1 MSPENNGGAK
11 IEARSPKP
19 CIDLV
24 TLVEL
29 LTKAIPPK
37 NNSGTTDK
45 LHPDYRPAFAFDAD
59 KNRLRICTSAVMRRF
74 FGNKDFKTAF
84 DPEGGGFVQDLPTSG
99 YGLRMRVG
107 GTLKEDNRD
116 RLPKALDQLILAID
130 AALPPET
137 QLSALLLS
145 EPEKRLQELAQK
157 TQKLPQK
164 TQKLPQ
170 ETGAFFQNKVHNATL
185 VPIAFP
191 NQDNQNNPENKPI
204 AKVISASETIDAN
217 NYFKRMSSAVK
228 EHLENQGLE
237 ADDIEISLDALE
249 AENTRLESQLNRFLT
264 FLDDEA
270 LARVRLLITL
280 RIMEAISKFSPNK
293 HELLRRYVQRVKTF
307 YDAAKEHIFE
317 VDLSANFGIGGQFN
331 LSESLQTANLYF
343 CLPVWPES
351 EAQIFEDKTI
361 NQEKTSF
368 GVVREVSYH
377 FRINGKNPTAG
388 KFAFEARLDTIEKEL
403 ELDNEDS
410 FFDPIAVTRSLSQLI
425 FLAVVVPSEIMESAT
440 VRNFSSSVQ
449 QLLKDLKNG
458 GKNAVKQLI
467 VKLQKCAKTMKTI
480 ASSLIDVINTKSEKI
495 ISQVQSESSQQFI
508 CVKRDIFEWSRL
520 TTGASQ
526 NLLVG
531 SENPG
536 RETVAWFKNIEVC
549 DTPETPGLLFSVK
562 VNTQLSEH
570 NLVTKGNPYSIQVQR
585 ILPKHL
591 LQIIWCP
598 FSFSQENDKWTYKAS
613 EDAPK
618 AQGWSLPAAI
628 VLEYDASDLTPKE
641 KGKGSEE
648 NKQYHAAGIAAFEVL
663 VYCCLW
669 HIINKLKQE
678 VNDDFTTLM
687 LRLQEQGKESDDK
700 DGDSYVYAAAQ
711 TLEAI
716 LAEDTNI
723 RMQGIVLKNLDKEN
737 KNIQYVKKNIFN
749 ALLSAFPIVTST
761 PKPPTVPKIGLI
773 SYSTRPCDESI
784 NTDEKSYLFLTQS
797 YIATAVNQPFSG
809 YHIKAE
815 RTQSDIVDTPENL
828 RKQRLVQEE
837 IRYLENQGCEHIIL
851 LSHAYGSRRFNRVA
865 DYNAGLTP
873 KEFLEDISQTFPD
886 LTIYT
891 LLRDVFPATR
901 LYKREKNQA
910 GFEILQAGDY
920 TNFLSS
926 VEKIS
931 TRRLIPVYT
940 FATLYSIPGEQRPQS
955 GFCVYFL
962 MSDQRVSD
970 FNWSERAR
978 QNLTVPEPNT
988 SNIHPCLIS
997 VLRGLHFIEAE
1008 KGVQNGQFLPVLDPF
1023 PWISPKTV
1031 EAAGDVRI
1039 LHSRRGGKVYLS
1051 YPALLTHVSQ
1061 VLHRRK

>member
-19 CIDLV
+19 SIDLV

-74 FGNKDFKTAF
+74 FGNKDFKAAF
-84 DPEGGGFVQDLPTSG
+84 DPNKGAGFVQDLLTSG
-99 YGLRMRVG
+99 YGLRMRIG

-137 QLSALLLS
+137 QLSALLLN
-145 EPEKRLQELAQK
+145 EPGERIQELAQK
-157 TQKLPQK
+157 T
-164 TQKLPQ
+164 
-170 ETGAFFQNKVHNATL
+170 GASFQNKAHNATL

-191 NQDNQNNPENKPI
+191 NQDTQNNPENKPI
-204 AKVISASETIDAN
+204 AKVISASETIDAD
-217 NYFKRMSSAVK
+217 NYFTRMSSAVQ
-228 EHLENQGLE
+228 EYLENQELE
-237 ADDIEISLDALE
+237 ADEIETSLDALK
-249 AENTRLESQLNRFLT
+249 AENTRLGSQLNRFLT

-280 RIMEAISKFSPNK
+280 RIMEAISKFSPTK
-293 HELLRRYVQRVKTF
+293 YELIRKYVQRVKTF
-307 YDAAKEHIFE
+307 FDAAKEDIFE
-317 VDLSANFGIGGQFN
+317 VDLSADFGTGGQFK
-331 LSESLQTANLYF
+331 LSESLQTANFYF

-351 EAQIFEDKTI
+351 EAQIFEEKTI

-377 FRINGKNPTAG
+377 FRINGQNPTAG
-388 KFAFEARLDTIEKEL
+388 KSAFEARLDKIEKEL

-410 FFDPIAVTRSLSQLI
+410 FFDPKTVTRSLSQLI
-425 FLAVVVPSEIMESAT
+425 FLAVVVPSQIIESVT
-440 VRNFSSSVQ
+440 VKNFSSSVQ
-449 QLLKDLKNG
+449 QLLEHLKNG
-458 GKNAVKQLI
+458 GKNAVKELI
-467 VKLQKCAKTMKTI
+467 VKLRDCANTMKTI
-480 ASSLIDVINTKSEKI
+480 ASNLIEVINTKSEKI

-508 CVKRDIFEWSRL
+508 CVKSGIFEWSRL
-520 TTGASQ
+520 TAGASE

-536 RETVAWFKNIEVC
+536 RETVEWFKHIEVC
-549 DTPETPGLLFSVK
+549 DTPETPGLLFSVE

-570 NLVTKGNPYSIQVQR
+570 NLITKGNPYSIQVQR
-585 ILPKHL
+585 ILSEHL

-598 FSFSQENDKWTYKAS
+598 FSFSKENDKWTYKPS
-613 EDAPK
+613 EDTPK
-618 AQGWSLPAAI
+618 AQGWSLPAVI
-628 VLEYDASDLTPKE
+628 FLEYDVNNLTRQE
-641 KGKGSEE
+641 KGKRGEE
-648 NKQYHAAGIAAFEVL
+648 NKQYHAAVVAAFEVL

-737 KNIQYVKKNIFN
+737 KNTQYVKKNIFN

-761 PKPPTVPKIGLI
+761 PKPPTVLKIGLI
-773 SYSTRPCDESI
+773 SYSTRPCDESSSL

-797 YIATAVNQPFSG
+797 YIATAVNRPFSG
-809 YHIKAE
+809 YQIKAE

-931 TRRLIPVYT
+931 TRQLIPVYT
-940 FATLYSIPGEQRPQS
+940 FATLYSIQEKQRPQAQENQRPQS

-1008 KGVQNGQFLPVLDPF
+1008 KGVQNGQFLPILDPF

>member
-99 YGLRMRVG
+99 YGFRMRVG

-137 QLSALLLS
+137 QLSALLLN
-145 EPEKRLQELAQK
+145 EPEKQLQELAQK
-157 TQKLPQK
+157 T
-164 TQKLPQ
+164 
-170 ETGAFFQNKVHNATL
+170 GAFFQNKAHNATL

-191 NQDNQNNPENKPI
+191 NQDTQNNPENKPI
-204 AKVISASETIDAN
+204 AKVISALERIDAD
-217 NYFKRMSSAVK
+217 NYFVRMLNAVK
-228 EHLENQGLE
+228 EYLENRLE
-237 ADDIEISLDALE
+237 EDDDDVETSLDTLK
-249 AENTRLESQLNRFLT
+249 AENTRPESQLNRFLT

-280 RIMEAISKFSPNK
+280 RIMSAISEHSPTK
-293 HELLRRYVQRVKTF
+293 HKILKEYVHRVKTF
-307 YDAAKEHIFE
+307 FDAAKEDIFE
-317 VDLSANFGIGGQFN
+317 VNLSADFGTGGDFK
-331 LSESLQTANLYF
+331 LSEYLNTANFYF
-343 CLPVWPES
+343 CLPVWPECQ
-351 EAQIFEDKTI
+351 AQIFEEKVR

-377 FRINGKNPTAG
+377 FRINGQNPTAG
-388 KFAFEARLDTIEKEL
+388 KSAFEARLDKIEKEL

-410 FFDPIAVTRSLSQLI
+410 FFDPKTVTRSLSQLI
-425 FLAVVVPSEIMESAT
+425 FLAVVVPSEIMESVT

-467 VKLQKCAKTMKTI
+467 VKLQECAEKMKTI

-520 TTGASQ
+520 TTGASE

-536 RETVAWFKNIEVC
+536 RETVEWFKHIEVC
-549 DTPETPGLLFSVK
+549 DTPETPGLLFSVE

-570 NLVTKGNPYSIQVQR
+570 NLITKGNPYSIQVQR
-585 ILPKHL
+585 ILSEHL
-591 LQIIWCP
+591 LQIVWLPCD
-598 FSFSQENDKWTYKAS
+598 FKNQENSWKYERSINSS
-613 EDAPK
+613 EAK
-618 AQGWSLPAAI
+618 NWILPSAI
-628 VLEYDASDLTPKE
+628 VVEYEAKTLTRRE
-641 KGKGSEE
+641 KDKGSEE
-648 NKQYHAAGIAAFEVL
+648 NKQYHAAVVAAFEVL

-700 DGDSYVYAAAQ
+700 DGDSYVYATAQ

-837 IRYLENQGCEHIIL
+837 IRDLENQGCEHIIL
-851 LSHAYGSRRFNRVA
+851 LSHDYGSRRFNRVA

-1051 YPALLTHVSQ
+1051 YPALLTHISQ

>member
-1 MSPENNGGAK
+1 
-11 IEARSPKP
+11 
-19 CIDLV
+19 
-24 TLVEL
+24 
-29 LTKAIPPK
+29 
-37 NNSGTTDK
+37 
-45 LHPDYRPAFAFDAD
+45 
-59 KNRLRICTSAVMRRF
+59 
-74 FGNKDFKTAF
+74 
-84 DPEGGGFVQDLPTSG
+84 
-99 YGLRMRVG
+99 
-107 GTLKEDNRD
+107 
-116 RLPKALDQLILAID
+116 
-130 AALPPET
+130 
-137 QLSALLLS
+137 
-145 EPEKRLQELAQK
+145 
-157 TQKLPQK
+157 
-164 TQKLPQ
+164 
-170 ETGAFFQNKVHNATL
+170 
-185 VPIAFP
+185 
-191 NQDNQNNPENKPI
+191 
-204 AKVISASETIDAN
+204 
-217 NYFKRMSSAVK
+217 
-228 EHLENQGLE
+228 
-237 ADDIEISLDALE
+237 
-249 AENTRLESQLNRFLT
+249 
-264 FLDDEA
+264 
-270 LARVRLLITL
+270 
-280 RIMEAISKFSPNK
+280 
-293 HELLRRYVQRVKTF
+293 
-307 YDAAKEHIFE
+307 
-317 VDLSANFGIGGQFN
+317 
-331 LSESLQTANLYF
+331 
-343 CLPVWPES
+343 
-351 EAQIFEDKTI
+351 
-361 NQEKTSF
+361 
-368 GVVREVSYH
+368 
-377 FRINGKNPTAG
+377 
-388 KFAFEARLDTIEKEL
+388 
-403 ELDNEDS
+403 
-410 FFDPIAVTRSLSQLI
+410 
-425 FLAVVVPSEIMESAT
+425 MESVT

-536 RETVAWFKNIEVC
+536 RETVAWFKN
-549 DTPETPGLLFSVK
+549 
-562 VNTQLSEH
+562 
-570 NLVTKGNPYSIQVQR
+570 
-585 ILPKHL
+585 
-591 LQIIWCP
+591 
-598 FSFSQENDKWTYKAS
+598 
-613 EDAPK
+613 
-618 AQGWSLPAAI
+618 
-628 VLEYDASDLTPKE
+628 
-641 KGKGSEE
+641 
-648 NKQYHAAGIAAFEVL
+648 FEVL

-669 HIINKLKQE
+669 HIINQLKQE

-687 LRLQEQGKESDDK
+687 LRLEEQGKESDDK
-700 DGDSYVYAAAQ
+700 DGDYVYAAAQ

-955 GFCVYFL
+955 RFCVYFL

>member
-99 YGLRMRVG
+99 YGFRMRVG

-145 EPEKRLQELAQK
+145 EPEKQLQELAQK
-157 TQKLPQK
+157 T
-164 TQKLPQ
+164 
-170 ETGAFFQNKVHNATL
+170 GAFFQNKAHNATL

-191 NQDNQNNPENKPI
+191 NQDTQNNSENKPI
-204 AKVISASETIDAN
+204 AKVISALERIDAD
-217 NYFKRMSSAVK
+217 NYFVRMSNAVK
-228 EHLENQGLE
+228 EYLENRLE
-237 ADDIEISLDALE
+237 EDDDDVETSLDTLK
-249 AENTRLESQLNRFLT
+249 AENTRPESQLNRFLT

-280 RIMEAISKFSPNK
+280 RIMSAISEHSPTK
-293 HELLRRYVQRVKTF
+293 HKILKEYVHRVKTF
-307 YDAAKEHIFE
+307 FDAAKEDIFE
-317 VDLSANFGIGGQFN
+317 VNLSADFGTGGDFK
-331 LSESLQTANLYF
+331 LSEYLNTANFYF
-343 CLPVWPES
+343 CLPVWPECQ
-351 EAQIFEDKTI
+351 AQIFEEKVR

-377 FRINGKNPTAG
+377 FRINGQNPIVG
-388 KFAFEARLDTIEKEL
+388 KPAFEARLDKIVEELSLNDENAVIQEKLVRRRLAE
-403 ELDNEDS
+403 
-410 FFDPIAVTRSLSQLI
+410 LI
-425 FLAVVVPSEIMESAT
+425 FLTIVIPSQMGEHIEDLP
-440 VRNFSSSVQ
+440 NSVQ
-449 QLLKDLKNG
+449 QLLKNLQTG
-458 GKNAVKQLI
+458 GKNAVKEVIADLRSR
-467 VKLQKCAKTMKTI
+467 AKVMEGI
-480 ASSLIDVINTKSEKI
+480 ATSLIAVISTKSEKI
-495 ISQVQSESSQQFI
+495 ISQVQRESSQQFI
-508 CVKRDIFEWSRL
+508 CVKRDIVEWSQL
-520 TTGASQ
+520 TAAASG

-531 SENPG
+531 EKQDL
-536 RETVAWFKNIEVC
+536 ETVEWFKHIEVC
-549 DTPETPGLLFSVK
+549 DTPETPELLFSVQ
-562 VNTQLSEH
+562 VNTELSEH
-570 NLVTKGNPYSIQVQR
+570 NLVPKGNPYSIQAQR
-585 ILPKHL
+585 ILPEHL
-591 LQIIWCP
+591 LQIVWLPCNFENQQNVWKYELSIN
-598 FSFSQENDKWTYKAS
+598 SSQAKNWILRS
-613 EDAPK
+613 
-618 AQGWSLPAAI
+618 AI
-628 VLEYDASDLTPKE
+628 VVEYEAKTLTRRDKD
-641 KGKGSEE
+641 KGSEE
-648 NKQYHAAGIAAFEVL
+648 SKQYHAATVAAFEVL
-663 VYCCLW
+663 IYCCLW

-678 VNDDFTTLM
+678 VSDDFTTLM
-687 LRLQEQGKESDDK
+687 LRLQEQGRESDDTN
-700 DGDSYVYAAAQ
+700 GDSYVYAAAQ

-723 RMQGIVLKNLDKEN
+723 RMQGIVLKNLDKGIN
-737 KNIQYVKKNIFN
+737 VKRGIFN

-797 YIATAVNQPFSG
+797 YIATSVLHPVSG
-809 YHIKAE
+809 YELKAA
-815 RTQSDIVDTPENL
+815 RKQSDIVDTPENL
-828 RKQRLVQEE
+828 QKQRLVKEE

-1023 PWISPKTV
+1023 PWIFPKTV

-1051 YPALLTHVSQ
+1051 YPALLTHISQ

>member
-99 YGLRMRVG
+99 YGFRMRVG

-137 QLSALLLS
+137 QLSALLLN
-145 EPEKRLQELAQK
+145 EPEKQLQELAQK
-157 TQKLPQK
+157 T
-164 TQKLPQ
+164 
-170 ETGAFFQNKVHNATL
+170 GAFFQNKAHNATL

-191 NQDNQNNPENKPI
+191 NQDTQNNPENKPI
-204 AKVISASETIDAN
+204 AKVISALERIDAD
-217 NYFKRMSSAVK
+217 NYFVRMLNAVK
-228 EHLENQGLE
+228 EYLENRLE
-237 ADDIEISLDALE
+237 EDDDDVETSLDTLK
-249 AENTRLESQLNRFLT
+249 AENTRPESQLNRFLT

-280 RIMEAISKFSPNK
+280 RIMSAISEHSPTK
-293 HELLRRYVQRVKTF
+293 HKILKEYVHRVKTF
-307 YDAAKEHIFE
+307 FDAAKEDIFE
-317 VDLSANFGIGGQFN
+317 VNLSADFGTGGDFK
-331 LSESLQTANLYF
+331 LSEYLNTANFYF
-343 CLPVWPES
+343 CLPVWPECQ
-351 EAQIFEDKTI
+351 AQIFEEKVR

-377 FRINGKNPTAG
+377 FRINGQNPTAG
-388 KFAFEARLDTIEKEL
+388 KSAFEARLDKIEKEL

-410 FFDPIAVTRSLSQLI
+410 FFDPKTVTRSLSQLI
-425 FLAVVVPSEIMESAT
+425 FLAVVVPSEIMESVT

-467 VKLQKCAKTMKTI
+467 VKLQECAEKMKTI

-520 TTGASQ
+520 TTGASE

-536 RETVAWFKNIEVC
+536 RETVEWFKHIEVC
-549 DTPETPGLLFSVK
+549 DTPETPGLLFSVE

-570 NLVTKGNPYSIQVQR
+570 NLITKGNPYSIQVQR
-585 ILPKHL
+585 ILSEHL
-591 LQIIWCP
+591 LQIVWLPCD
-598 FSFSQENDKWTYKAS
+598 FKNQENSWKYERSINSS
-613 EDAPK
+613 EAK
-618 AQGWSLPAAI
+618 NWILPSAI
-628 VLEYDASDLTPKE
+628 VVEYEAKTLTRRE
-641 KGKGSEE
+641 KDKGSEE
-648 NKQYHAAGIAAFEVL
+648 NKQYHAAVVAAFEVL

-700 DGDSYVYAAAQ
+700 DGDSYVYATAQ

-837 IRYLENQGCEHIIL
+837 IRYLENQGCQHIIL
-851 LSHAYGSRRFNRVA
+851 LSHAYGGRRFNRIA
-865 DYNAGLTP
+865 DYNSALTP
-873 KEFLEDISQTFPD
+873 KEFLEDVSQTFPD

-901 LYKREKNQA
+901 LRSRETNEA

-920 TNFLSS
+920 TNFLHSLER
-926 VEKIS
+926 V
-931 TRRLIPVYT
+931 RVRDVIPVYT
-940 FATLYSIPGEQRPQS
+940 FATLFSIQENQRPQS

-962 MSDQRVSD
+962 VSDQRVSD
-970 FNWSERAR
+970 INWTERAR
-978 QNLTVPEPNT
+978 QHLINPENE
-988 SNIHPCLIS
+988 SKVNSDLIS

-1008 KGVQNGQFLPVLDPF
+1008 RGVNKHGQLLPTLDPF

-1031 EAAGDVRI
+1031 EAAGDVGV

>member
-1 MSPENNGGAK
+1 
-11 IEARSPKP
+11 
-19 CIDLV
+19 
-24 TLVEL
+24 
-29 LTKAIPPK
+29 
-37 NNSGTTDK
+37 
-45 LHPDYRPAFAFDAD
+45 
-59 KNRLRICTSAVMRRF
+59 
-74 FGNKDFKTAF
+74 
-84 DPEGGGFVQDLPTSG
+84 
-99 YGLRMRVG
+99 MRVG

-137 QLSALLLS
+137 QLSALLLN
-145 EPEKRLQELAQK
+145 EPEKQLQELAQK
-157 TQKLPQK
+157 T
-164 TQKLPQ
+164 
-170 ETGAFFQNKVHNATL
+170 GAFFQNKAHNATL

-191 NQDNQNNPENKPI
+191 NQDTQNNPENKPI
-204 AKVISASETIDAN
+204 AKVISALERIDAD
-217 NYFKRMSSAVK
+217 NYFVRMLNAVK
-228 EHLENQGLE
+228 EYLENRLE
-237 ADDIEISLDALE
+237 EDDDDVETSLDTLK
-249 AENTRLESQLNRFLT
+249 AENTRPESQLNRFLT

-280 RIMEAISKFSPNK
+280 RIMSAISEHSPTK
-293 HELLRRYVQRVKTF
+293 HKILKEYVHRVKTF
-307 YDAAKEHIFE
+307 FDAAKEDIFE
-317 VDLSANFGIGGQFN
+317 VNLSADFGTGGDFK
-331 LSESLQTANLYF
+331 LSEYLNTANFYF
-343 CLPVWPES
+343 CLPVWPECQ
-351 EAQIFEDKTI
+351 AQIFEEKVR

-377 FRINGKNPTAG
+377 FRINGQNPIVG
-388 KFAFEARLDTIEKEL
+388 KPAFEARLDKIVEELSLNDENAVIQEKLVRRRLAE
-403 ELDNEDS
+403 
-410 FFDPIAVTRSLSQLI
+410 LI
-425 FLAVVVPSEIMESAT
+425 FLTIVIPSQMGEHIEDLP
-440 VRNFSSSVQ
+440 NSVQ
-449 QLLKDLKNG
+449 QLLKNLQTG
-458 GKNAVKQLI
+458 GKNAVKQVIADLRSR
-467 VKLQKCAKTMKTI
+467 AKVMEGI
-480 ASSLIDVINTKSEKI
+480 ATSLSAVISTKSEKI
-495 ISQVQSESSQQFI
+495 ISQVQRESSQQFI
-508 CVKRDIFEWSRL
+508 CVKRDIVEWSQL
-520 TTGASQ
+520 TAAASG

-531 SENPG
+531 EKQDL
-536 RETVAWFKNIEVC
+536 ETVEWFKHIEVC
-549 DTPETPGLLFSVK
+549 DTPETPELLFSVQ
-562 VNTQLSEH
+562 VNTELSEH
-570 NLVTKGNPYSIQVQR
+570 NLVPKGNRYSIQAQR
-585 ILPKHL
+585 ILPEHL
-591 LQIIWCP
+591 LQIVWLPCNFENQQNVWKYELSIN
-598 FSFSQENDKWTYKAS
+598 SSQAKNWI
-613 EDAPK
+613 
-618 AQGWSLPAAI
+618 LPSAI
-628 VLEYDASDLTPKE
+628 VVEYEAKTLTRRDKD
-641 KGKGSEE
+641 KGSEE
-648 NKQYHAAGIAAFEVL
+648 SKQYHAATVAAFEVL

-669 HIINKLKQE
+669 HIINQLKQE

-687 LRLQEQGKESDDK
+687 LRLEEQGKESDDK
-700 DGDSYVYAAAQ
+700 DGDYVYAAAQ

-955 GFCVYFL
+955 RFCVYFL

>member
-1 MSPENNGGAK
+1 
-11 IEARSPKP
+11 
-19 CIDLV
+19 
-24 TLVEL
+24 
-29 LTKAIPPK
+29 
-37 NNSGTTDK
+37 
-45 LHPDYRPAFAFDAD
+45 
-59 KNRLRICTSAVMRRF
+59 
-74 FGNKDFKTAF
+74 
-84 DPEGGGFVQDLPTSG
+84 
-99 YGLRMRVG
+99 
-107 GTLKEDNRD
+107 
-116 RLPKALDQLILAID
+116 
-130 AALPPET
+130 
-137 QLSALLLS
+137 
-145 EPEKRLQELAQK
+145 
-157 TQKLPQK
+157 
-164 TQKLPQ
+164 
-170 ETGAFFQNKVHNATL
+170 
-185 VPIAFP
+185 
-191 NQDNQNNPENKPI
+191 
-204 AKVISASETIDAN
+204 
-217 NYFKRMSSAVK
+217 MSSAVK

-264 FLDDEA
+264 FLDDQA

-280 RIMEAISKFSPNK
+280 RIMEAISKFSLNK

-425 FLAVVVPSEIMESAT
+425 FLAVVVPSEIMESVT

-536 RETVAWFKNIEVC
+536 RETVAWFKN
-549 DTPETPGLLFSVK
+549 
-562 VNTQLSEH
+562 
-570 NLVTKGNPYSIQVQR
+570 
-585 ILPKHL
+585 
-591 LQIIWCP
+591 
-598 FSFSQENDKWTYKAS
+598 
-613 EDAPK
+613 
-618 AQGWSLPAAI
+618 
-628 VLEYDASDLTPKE
+628 
-641 KGKGSEE
+641 
-648 NKQYHAAGIAAFEVL
+648 FEVL

-669 HIINKLKQE
+669 HIINQLKQE

-687 LRLQEQGKESDDK
+687 LRLEEQGKESDDK
-700 DGDSYVYAAAQ
+700 DGDYVYAAAQ

-955 GFCVYFL
+955 RFCVYFL

>member
-99 YGLRMRVG
+99 YGFRMRVG

-137 QLSALLLS
+137 QLSALLLN
-145 EPEKRLQELAQK
+145 EPEKQLQELAQK

-191 NQDNQNNPENKPI
+191 NQDNQDNPENKPI
-204 AKVISASETIDAN
+204 AKVISASETIDAD
-217 NYFKRMSSAVK
+217 NYFTRMSSAVK

-425 FLAVVVPSEIMESAT
+425 FLAVVVPSEIMESVT

-591 LQIIWCP
+591 LQIVWLPCNFENQQNVWKYELSIN
-598 FSFSQENDKWTYKAS
+598 SSQAKNWI
-613 EDAPK
+613 
-618 AQGWSLPAAI
+618 LPAAI

-687 LRLQEQGKESDDK
+687 LRLHEQGRESDDTN
-700 DGDSYVYAAAQ
+700 GDSYVYAAAQ

-716 LAEDTNI
+716 LREDTNI
-723 RMQGIVLKNLDKEN
+723 RMQGIVLKSLDKGIN
-737 KNIQYVKKNIFN
+737 VKRGIFN

-851 LSHAYGSRRFNRVA
+851 LSHDYGSRRFNRVA

-931 TRRLIPVYT
+931 TRQLIPVYT

-955 GFCVYFL
+955 RFCVYFL

>member
-99 YGLRMRVG
+99 YGFRMRVG

-137 QLSALLLS
+137 QLSALLLN
-145 EPEKRLQELAQK
+145 EPEKQLQELAQK
-157 TQKLPQK
+157 T
-164 TQKLPQ
+164 
-170 ETGAFFQNKVHNATL
+170 GAFFQNKAHNATL

-204 AKVISASETIDAN
+204 AKVISASETIDAD
-217 NYFKRMSSAVK
+217 NYFTRMSSAVK
-228 EHLENQGLE
+228 KHLENQGLE
-237 ADDIEISLDALE
+237 ADDIETSLDALE

-264 FLDDEA
+264 FLDDQA
-270 LARVRLLITL
+270 LVRVRLLITL
-280 RIMEAISKFSPNK
+280 RIMEAISKFSPTK

-425 FLAVVVPSEIMESAT
+425 FLAVVVPSEIMESVT

-536 RETVAWFKNIEVC
+536 RETVAWFKHIEVC

-591 LQIIWCP
+591 LQIVWLP
-598 FSFSQENDKWTYKAS
+598 SDFENQAENWI
-613 EDAPK
+613 
-618 AQGWSLPAAI
+618 LPLAI
-628 VLEYDASDLTPKE
+628 VVEYEAKTLTRTE

-648 NKQYHAAGIAAFEVL
+648 NKQYHAAVVAAFEVL

-700 DGDSYVYAAAQ
+700 SGDSYVYAAAQ

-837 IRYLENQGCEHIIL
+837 IRDLENQGCEHIIL

-1051 YPALLTHVSQ
+1051 YPALLTHISQ

>member
-84 DPEGGGFVQDLPTSG
+84 HPEGGGFIQDLPTSG
-99 YGLRMRVG
+99 YGFRMRVG

-157 TQKLPQK
+157 T
-164 TQKLPQ
+164 
-170 ETGAFFQNKVHNATL
+170 GAFFQNKAHNATL

-191 NQDNQNNPENKPI
+191 NQDTQNNSENKPI
-204 AKVISASETIDAN
+204 AKVISALERIDAD
-217 NYFKRMSSAVK
+217 NYFVRMLNAVK
-228 EHLENQGLE
+228 EYLENWLE
-237 ADDIEISLDALE
+237 EDDDDVETSLDTLK
-249 AENTRLESQLNRFLT
+249 AENTRPESQLNRFLT

-280 RIMEAISKFSPNK
+280 RIMSAISEHSPTK
-293 HELLRRYVQRVKTF
+293 HKILKEYVHRVKTF
-307 YDAAKEHIFE
+307 FDAAKEDIFE
-317 VDLSANFGIGGQFN
+317 VNLSADFGTGGDFK
-331 LSESLQTANLYF
+331 LSEYLNTANFYF
-343 CLPVWPES
+343 CLPVWPECQ
-351 EAQIFEDKTI
+351 AQIFEEKVR

-377 FRINGKNPTAG
+377 FRINGQNPIVG
-388 KFAFEARLDTIEKEL
+388 KPAFEARLDKIVEELSLNDENAVIQEKLVRRRLAE
-403 ELDNEDS
+403 
-410 FFDPIAVTRSLSQLI
+410 LI
-425 FLAVVVPSEIMESAT
+425 FLTIVIPSQMGEHIEDLP
-440 VRNFSSSVQ
+440 NSVQ
-449 QLLKDLKNG
+449 QLLKNLQTG
-458 GKNAVKQLI
+458 GKNAVKEVIADLRSR
-467 VKLQKCAKTMKTI
+467 AKVMEGI
-480 ASSLIDVINTKSEKI
+480 ATSLIAVISTKSEKI
-495 ISQVQSESSQQFI
+495 ISQVQRESSQQFI
-508 CVKRDIFEWSRL
+508 CVKRDIVEWSQL
-520 TTGASQ
+520 TAAASG

-531 SENPG
+531 EKQDL
-536 RETVAWFKNIEVC
+536 ETVEWFKHIEVC
-549 DTPETPGLLFSVK
+549 DTPETPELLFSVQ
-562 VNTQLSEH
+562 VNTELSEH
-570 NLVTKGNPYSIQVQR
+570 NLVPKGNPYSIQAQR
-585 ILPKHL
+585 ILPEHL
-591 LQIIWCP
+591 LQIVWLPCNFENQQNVWKYELSIN
-598 FSFSQENDKWTYKAS
+598 SSQAKNWILRS
-613 EDAPK
+613 
-618 AQGWSLPAAI
+618 AI
-628 VLEYDASDLTPKE
+628 VVEYEAKTLTRRDKD
-641 KGKGSEE
+641 KGSEE
-648 NKQYHAAGIAAFEVL
+648 SKQYHAATVAAFEVL
-663 VYCCLW
+663 IYCCLW

-678 VNDDFTTLM
+678 VSDDFTTLM
-687 LRLQEQGKESDDK
+687 LRLQEQGRESDDTN
-700 DGDSYVYAAAQ
+700 GDSYVYAAAQ

-716 LAEDTNI
+716 LREDTNI
-723 RMQGIVLKNLDKEN
+723 RMQGIVLKSLDKGIN
-737 KNIQYVKKNIFN
+737 VKRGIFN

-955 GFCVYFL
+955 RFCVYFL

-1051 YPALLTHVSQ
+1051 YPALLTH
-1061 VLHRRK
+1061 

>member
-99 YGLRMRVG
+99 YGFRMRVG

-130 AALPPET
+130 EALPPET

-145 EPEKRLQELAQK
+145 EPEKQLQELAQK
-157 TQKLPQK
+157 T
-164 TQKLPQ
+164 
-170 ETGAFFQNKVHNATL
+170 GAFFQNKAHNATL

-191 NQDNQNNPENKPI
+191 NQDTQNNSENKPI
-204 AKVISASETIDAN
+204 AKVISALERIDAD
-217 NYFKRMSSAVK
+217 NYFVRMSNAVK
-228 EHLENQGLE
+228 EYLENRLE
-237 ADDIEISLDALE
+237 EDDDDVETSLDTLK
-249 AENTRLESQLNRFLT
+249 AENTRPESQLNRFLT

-280 RIMEAISKFSPNK
+280 RIMSAISEHSPTK
-293 HELLRRYVQRVKTF
+293 HKILKEYVHRVKTF
-307 YDAAKEHIFE
+307 FDAAKEDIFE
-317 VDLSANFGIGGQFN
+317 VNLSADFGTGGDFK
-331 LSESLQTANLYF
+331 LSEYLNTANFYF
-343 CLPVWPES
+343 CLPVWPECQ
-351 EAQIFEDKTI
+351 AQIFEEKVR

-377 FRINGKNPTAG
+377 FRINGQNPIVG
-388 KFAFEARLDTIEKEL
+388 KPAFEARLDKIVEELSLNDENAVIQEKLVRRRLAE
-403 ELDNEDS
+403 
-410 FFDPIAVTRSLSQLI
+410 LI
-425 FLAVVVPSEIMESAT
+425 FLTIVIPSQMGEHIEDLP
-440 VRNFSSSVQ
+440 NSVQ
-449 QLLKDLKNG
+449 QLLKNLQTG
-458 GKNAVKQLI
+458 GKNAVKEVIADLRSR
-467 VKLQKCAKTMKTI
+467 AKVMEGI
-480 ASSLIDVINTKSEKI
+480 ATSLIAVISTKSEKI
-495 ISQVQSESSQQFI
+495 ISQVQRESSQQFI
-508 CVKRDIFEWSRL
+508 CVKRDIVEWSQL
-520 TTGASQ
+520 TAAASG

-531 SENPG
+531 EKQDL
-536 RETVAWFKNIEVC
+536 ETVEWFKHIEVC
-549 DTPETPGLLFSVK
+549 DTPETPELLFSVQ
-562 VNTQLSEH
+562 VNTELSEH
-570 NLVTKGNPYSIQVQR
+570 NLVPKGNPYSIQAQR
-585 ILPKHL
+585 ILPEHL
-591 LQIIWCP
+591 LQIVWLPCNFENQQNVWKYELSIN
-598 FSFSQENDKWTYKAS
+598 SSQAKNWILRS
-613 EDAPK
+613 
-618 AQGWSLPAAI
+618 AI
-628 VLEYDASDLTPKE
+628 VVEYEAKTLTRRDKD
-641 KGKGSEE
+641 KGSEE
-648 NKQYHAAGIAAFEVL
+648 SKQYHAATVAAFEVL
-663 VYCCLW
+663 IYCCLW

-678 VNDDFTTLM
+678 VSDDFTTLM
-687 LRLQEQGKESDDK
+687 LRLQEQGRESDDTN
-700 DGDSYVYAAAQ
+700 GDSYVYAAAQ

-749 ALLSAFPIVTST
+749 ALLSAFSIVTST

-1051 YPALLTHVSQ
+1051 YPALLTHISQ

>member
-1 MSPENNGGAK
+1 
-11 IEARSPKP
+11 
-19 CIDLV
+19 
-24 TLVEL
+24 
-29 LTKAIPPK
+29 
-37 NNSGTTDK
+37 
-45 LHPDYRPAFAFDAD
+45 
-59 KNRLRICTSAVMRRF
+59 
-74 FGNKDFKTAF
+74 
-84 DPEGGGFVQDLPTSG
+84 
-99 YGLRMRVG
+99 
-107 GTLKEDNRD
+107 
-116 RLPKALDQLILAID
+116 
-130 AALPPET
+130 
-137 QLSALLLS
+137 
-145 EPEKRLQELAQK
+145 
-157 TQKLPQK
+157 
-164 TQKLPQ
+164 
-170 ETGAFFQNKVHNATL
+170 
-185 VPIAFP
+185 PIAFP
-191 NQDNQNNPENKPI
+191 NQDTQNNPENKPI
-204 AKVISASETIDAN
+204 AKVISASETIDAD

-425 FLAVVVPSEIMESAT
+425 FLAVVVPSEIMESVT

-669 HIINKLKQE
+669 HIINQLKQE

-687 LRLQEQGKESDDK
+687 LRLEEQGKESDDK
-700 DGDSYVYAAAQ
+700 DGDYVYAAAQ

-723 RMQGIVLKNLDKEN
+723 RMQGIVLKNLAGSSYIKHG
-737 KNIQYVKKNIFN
+737 IFN
-749 ALLSAFPIVTST
+749 ALLSAFPLFTST
-761 PKPPTVPKIGLI
+761 PKPPIIPKIGLI
-773 SYSTRPCDESI
+773 SYSTRPCDESSSS

-797 YIATAVNQPFSG
+797 YIATSVLHPVSG
-809 YHIKAE
+809 YELKAA
-815 RTQSDIVDTPENL
+815 RKQSDIVDTPENL
-828 RKQRLVQEE
+828 QKQRLVKEE
-837 IRYLENQGCEHIIL
+837 IRYLENQGCQHIIL
-851 LSHAYGSRRFNRVA
+851 LSHAYGGRRFNRIA
-865 DYNAGLTP
+865 DYNSALTP
-873 KEFLEDISQTFPD
+873 KEFLEDVSQTFPD

-901 LYKREKNQA
+901 LRSRETNEA

-920 TNFLSS
+920 TNFLHSLER
-926 VEKIS
+926 V
-931 TRRLIPVYT
+931 RVRDVIPVYT
-940 FATLYSIPGEQRPQS
+940 FATLFSIQENQRPQS

-962 MSDQRVSD
+962 VSDQRVSD
-970 FNWSERAR
+970 INWTERAR
-978 QNLTVPEPNT
+978 QHLINPENE
-988 SNIHPCLIS
+988 SKVNSDLIS

-1008 KGVQNGQFLPVLDPF
+1008 RGVNKHGQLLPTLDPF

-1051 YPALLTHVSQ
+1051 YPALLTHISQ

>member
-1 MSPENNGGAK
+1 
-11 IEARSPKP
+11 
-19 CIDLV
+19 
-24 TLVEL
+24 
-29 LTKAIPPK
+29 
-37 NNSGTTDK
+37 
-45 LHPDYRPAFAFDAD
+45 
-59 KNRLRICTSAVMRRF
+59 
-74 FGNKDFKTAF
+74 
-84 DPEGGGFVQDLPTSG
+84 
-99 YGLRMRVG
+99 
-107 GTLKEDNRD
+107 
-116 RLPKALDQLILAID
+116 
-130 AALPPET
+130 
-137 QLSALLLS
+137 
-145 EPEKRLQELAQK
+145 
-157 TQKLPQK
+157 
-164 TQKLPQ
+164 
-170 ETGAFFQNKVHNATL
+170 
-185 VPIAFP
+185 
-191 NQDNQNNPENKPI
+191 
-204 AKVISASETIDAN
+204 
-217 NYFKRMSSAVK
+217 MSSAVK

-264 FLDDEA
+264 FLDDQA

-280 RIMEAISKFSPNK
+280 RIMEAISKFSPTK

-425 FLAVVVPSEIMESAT
+425 FLAVVVPSEIMESVT

-536 RETVAWFKNIEVC
+536 RETVAWFKN
-549 DTPETPGLLFSVK
+549 
-562 VNTQLSEH
+562 
-570 NLVTKGNPYSIQVQR
+570 
-585 ILPKHL
+585 
-591 LQIIWCP
+591 
-598 FSFSQENDKWTYKAS
+598 
-613 EDAPK
+613 
-618 AQGWSLPAAI
+618 
-628 VLEYDASDLTPKE
+628 
-641 KGKGSEE
+641 
-648 NKQYHAAGIAAFEVL
+648 FEVL

-669 HIINKLKQE
+669 HIINQLKQE

-687 LRLQEQGKESDDK
+687 LRLEEQGKESDDK
-700 DGDSYVYAAAQ
+700 DGDYVYAAAQ

-955 GFCVYFL
+955 RFCVYFL

>member
-99 YGLRMRVG
+99 YGFRMRVG

-145 EPEKRLQELAQK
+145 EPEKQLQELAQK
-157 TQKLPQK
+157 T
-164 TQKLPQ
+164 
-170 ETGAFFQNKVHNATL
+170 GAFFQNKAHNATL

-191 NQDNQNNPENKPI
+191 NQDTQNNSENKPI
-204 AKVISASETIDAN
+204 AKVISALERIDAD
-217 NYFKRMSSAVK
+217 NYFVRMSNAVK
-228 EHLENQGLE
+228 EYLENRLE
-237 ADDIEISLDALE
+237 EDDDDVETSLDTLK
-249 AENTRLESQLNRFLT
+249 AENTRPESQLNRFLT

-280 RIMEAISKFSPNK
+280 RIMSAISEHSPTK
-293 HELLRRYVQRVKTF
+293 HKILKEYVHRVKTF
-307 YDAAKEHIFE
+307 FDAAKEDIFE
-317 VDLSANFGIGGQFN
+317 VNLSADFGTGGDFK
-331 LSESLQTANLYF
+331 LSEYLNTANFYF
-343 CLPVWPES
+343 CLPVWPECQ
-351 EAQIFEDKTI
+351 AQIFEEKVR

-377 FRINGKNPTAG
+377 FRINGQNPIVG
-388 KFAFEARLDTIEKEL
+388 KPAFEARLDKIVEELSLNDENAVIQEKLVRRRLAE
-403 ELDNEDS
+403 
-410 FFDPIAVTRSLSQLI
+410 LI
-425 FLAVVVPSEIMESAT
+425 FLTIVIPPQMGEHIEDLP
-440 VRNFSSSVQ
+440 NSVQ
-449 QLLKDLKNG
+449 QLLKNLQTG
-458 GKNAVKQLI
+458 GKNAVKEVIADLRSR
-467 VKLQKCAKTMKTI
+467 AKVMEGI
-480 ASSLIDVINTKSEKI
+480 ATSLIAVISTKSEKI
-495 ISQVQSESSQQFI
+495 ISQVQRESSQQFI
-508 CVKRDIFEWSRL
+508 CVKRDIVEWSQL
-520 TTGASQ
+520 TAAASG

-531 SENPG
+531 EKQDL
-536 RETVAWFKNIEVC
+536 ETVEWFKHIEVC
-549 DTPETPGLLFSVK
+549 DTPETPELLFSVQ
-562 VNTQLSEH
+562 VNTELSEH
-570 NLVTKGNPYSIQVQR
+570 NLVPKGNPYSIQAQR
-585 ILPKHL
+585 ILPEHL
-591 LQIIWCP
+591 LQIVWLPCNFENQQNVWKYELSIN
-598 FSFSQENDKWTYKAS
+598 SSQAKNWILRS
-613 EDAPK
+613 
-618 AQGWSLPAAI
+618 AI
-628 VLEYDASDLTPKE
+628 VVEYEAKTLTRRDKD
-641 KGKGSEE
+641 KGSEE
-648 NKQYHAAGIAAFEVL
+648 SKQYHAATVAAFEVL
-663 VYCCLW
+663 IYCCLW

-678 VNDDFTTLM
+678 VSDDFTTLM
-687 LRLQEQGKESDDK
+687 LRLQEQGRESDDTN
-700 DGDSYVYAAAQ
+700 GDSYVYAAAQ

-723 RMQGIVLKNLDKEN
+723 RMQGIVLKNLDKGIN
-737 KNIQYVKKNIFN
+737 VKRGIFN

-797 YIATAVNQPFSG
+797 YIATSVLHPVSG
-809 YHIKAE
+809 YELKAA
-815 RTQSDIVDTPENL
+815 RKQSDIVDTPENL
-828 RKQRLVQEE
+828 QKQRLVKEE

-1023 PWISPKTV
+1023 PWIFPKTV

>member
-1 MSPENNGGAK
+1 
-11 IEARSPKP
+11 
-19 CIDLV
+19 
-24 TLVEL
+24 
-29 LTKAIPPK
+29 
-37 NNSGTTDK
+37 
-45 LHPDYRPAFAFDAD
+45 
-59 KNRLRICTSAVMRRF
+59 MRRF

-99 YGLRMRVG
+99 YGFRMRVG

-137 QLSALLLS
+137 QLSALLLN
-145 EPEKRLQELAQK
+145 EPEKQLQELAQK

-204 AKVISASETIDAN
+204 AKVISASETIDAD

-264 FLDDEA
+264 FLDDQA

-280 RIMEAISKFSPNK
+280 RIMEAISKFSPTK

-425 FLAVVVPSEIMESAT
+425 FLAVVVPSEIMESVT

-536 RETVAWFKNIEVC
+536 RETVAWFKHIEVC

-591 LQIIWCP
+591 LQIVWLP
-598 FSFSQENDKWTYKAS
+598 SDFENQAENWI
-613 EDAPK
+613 
-618 AQGWSLPAAI
+618 LPLAI
-628 VLEYDASDLTPKE
+628 VVEYEAKTLTRTE

-648 NKQYHAAGIAAFEVL
+648 NKQYHAAVVAAFEVL

-700 DGDSYVYAAAQ
+700 SGDSYVYAAAQ

-901 LYKREKNQA
+901 LYNREKNQA

-1051 YPALLTHVSQ
+1051 YPALLTHISQ

>member
-99 YGLRMRVG
+99 YGFRMRVG

-157 TQKLPQK
+157 T
-164 TQKLPQ
+164 
-170 ETGAFFQNKVHNATL
+170 GAFFQNKAHNATL
-185 VPIAFP
+185 VPIVFP
-191 NQDNQNNPENKPI
+191 NQDTQNNSENKPI
-204 AKVISASETIDAN
+204 AKVISALERIDAD
-217 NYFKRMSSAVK
+217 NYFIRMLNAVK
-228 EHLENQGLE
+228 EYLENRLE
-237 ADDIEISLDALE
+237 EDDDDVETSLDTLK
-249 AENTRLESQLNRFLT
+249 AENTRPESQLNRFLT

-280 RIMEAISKFSPNK
+280 RIMSAISEHSPTK
-293 HELLRRYVQRVKTF
+293 HKILKEYVHRVKTF
-307 YDAAKEHIFE
+307 FDAAKEDIFE
-317 VDLSANFGIGGQFN
+317 VNLSADFGTGGDFK
-331 LSESLQTANLYF
+331 LSEYLNTANFYF
-343 CLPVWPES
+343 CLPVWPECQ
-351 EAQIFEDKTI
+351 AQIFEEKVR

-377 FRINGKNPTAG
+377 FRINGQNPIVG
-388 KFAFEARLDTIEKEL
+388 KPAFEARLDKIVEELSLNDENAVIQEKLVRRRLAE
-403 ELDNEDS
+403 
-410 FFDPIAVTRSLSQLI
+410 LI
-425 FLAVVVPSEIMESAT
+425 FLTIVIPPQMGEHIEDLP
-440 VRNFSSSVQ
+440 NSVQ
-449 QLLKDLKNG
+449 QLLKNLQTG
-458 GKNAVKQLI
+458 GKNAVKEVIADLRSR
-467 VKLQKCAKTMKTI
+467 AKVMEGI
-480 ASSLIDVINTKSEKI
+480 ATSLIAVISTKSEKI
-495 ISQVQSESSQQFI
+495 ISQVQRESSQQFI
-508 CVKRDIFEWSRL
+508 CVKRDIVEWSQL
-520 TTGASQ
+520 TAAASG

-531 SENPG
+531 EKQDL
-536 RETVAWFKNIEVC
+536 ETVEWFKHIEVC
-549 DTPETPGLLFSVK
+549 DTPETPELLFSVQ
-562 VNTQLSEH
+562 VNTELSEH
-570 NLVTKGNPYSIQVQR
+570 NLVPKGNPYSIQAQR
-585 ILPKHL
+585 ILPEHL
-591 LQIIWCP
+591 LQIVWLPCNFENQQNVWKYELSIN
-598 FSFSQENDKWTYKAS
+598 SSQAKNWI
-613 EDAPK
+613 
-618 AQGWSLPAAI
+618 LPSAI
-628 VLEYDASDLTPKE
+628 VVEYEAKTLTRRDKD
-641 KGKGSEE
+641 KGSEE
-648 NKQYHAAGIAAFEVL
+648 SKQYHAATVAAFEVL
-663 VYCCLW
+663 IYCCLW

-678 VNDDFTTLM
+678 VSDDFTTLM
-687 LRLQEQGKESDDK
+687 LRLQEQGRESDDTN
-700 DGDSYVYAAAQ
+700 GDSYVYAAAQ

-723 RMQGIVLKNLDKEN
+723 RMQGIVLKNLDKGIN
-737 KNIQYVKKNIFN
+737 VKRGIFN

>member
-84 DPEGGGFVQDLPTSG
+84 HPEGGGFIQDLPTSG
-99 YGLRMRVG
+99 YGFRMRVG

-157 TQKLPQK
+157 T
-164 TQKLPQ
+164 
-170 ETGAFFQNKVHNATL
+170 GAFFQNKAHNATL

-191 NQDNQNNPENKPI
+191 NQDTQNNPENKPI
-204 AKVISASETIDAN
+204 AKVISALERIDAD
-217 NYFKRMSSAVK
+217 NYFVRMLNAVK
-228 EHLENQGLE
+228 EYLENWLE
-237 ADDIEISLDALE
+237 EDDDDVETSLDTLK
-249 AENTRLESQLNRFLT
+249 AENTRPESQLNRFLT

-280 RIMEAISKFSPNK
+280 RIMSAISEHSPTK
-293 HELLRRYVQRVKTF
+293 HKILKEYVHRVKTF
-307 YDAAKEHIFE
+307 FDAAKEDIFE
-317 VDLSANFGIGGQFN
+317 VNLSADFGTGGDFK
-331 LSESLQTANLYF
+331 LSEYLNTANFYF
-343 CLPVWPES
+343 CLPVWPECQ
-351 EAQIFEDKTI
+351 AQIFEEKVR

-377 FRINGKNPTAG
+377 FRINGQNPIVG
-388 KFAFEARLDTIEKEL
+388 KPAFEARLDKIVEELSLNDENAVIQEKLVRRRLAE
-403 ELDNEDS
+403 
-410 FFDPIAVTRSLSQLI
+410 LI
-425 FLAVVVPSEIMESAT
+425 FLTIVIPSQMGEHIEDLP
-440 VRNFSSSVQ
+440 NSVQ
-449 QLLKDLKNG
+449 QLLKNLQTG
-458 GKNAVKQLI
+458 GKNAVKEVIADLRSR
-467 VKLQKCAKTMKTI
+467 AKVMEGI
-480 ASSLIDVINTKSEKI
+480 ATSLIAVISTKSEKI
-495 ISQVQSESSQQFI
+495 ISQVQRESSQQFI
-508 CVKRDIFEWSRL
+508 CVKRDIVEWSQL
-520 TTGASQ
+520 TAAASG

-531 SENPG
+531 EKQDL
-536 RETVAWFKNIEVC
+536 ETVEWFKHIEVC
-549 DTPETPGLLFSVK
+549 DTPETPELLFSVQ
-562 VNTQLSEH
+562 VNTELSEH
-570 NLVTKGNPYSIQVQR
+570 NLVPKGNPYSIQAQR
-585 ILPKHL
+585 ILPEHL
-591 LQIIWCP
+591 LQIVWLPCNFENQQNVWKYELSIN
-598 FSFSQENDKWTYKAS
+598 SSQAKNWILRS
-613 EDAPK
+613 
-618 AQGWSLPAAI
+618 AI
-628 VLEYDASDLTPKE
+628 VVEYEAKTLTRRDKD
-641 KGKGSEE
+641 KGSEE
-648 NKQYHAAGIAAFEVL
+648 SKQYHAATVAAFEVL
-663 VYCCLW
+663 IYCCLW

-678 VNDDFTTLM
+678 VSDDFTTLM
-687 LRLQEQGKESDDK
+687 LRLQEQGRESDDTN
-700 DGDSYVYAAAQ
+700 GDSYVYAAAQ

-723 RMQGIVLKNLDKEN
+723 RMQGIVLKNLAGSSYIKHG
-737 KNIQYVKKNIFN
+737 IFN
-749 ALLSAFPIVTST
+749 ALLSAFPLFTST
-761 PKPPTVPKIGLI
+761 PKPPIIPKIGLI
-773 SYSTRPCDESI
+773 SYSTRPCDESSSS

-797 YIATAVNQPFSG
+797 YIATSVLHPVSG
-809 YHIKAE
+809 YELKAA
-815 RTQSDIVDTPENL
+815 RKQSDIVDTPENL
-828 RKQRLVQEE
+828 QKQRLVKEE
-837 IRYLENQGCEHIIL
+837 IRYLENQGCQHIIL
-851 LSHAYGSRRFNRVA
+851 LSHAYGGRRFNRIA
-865 DYNAGLTP
+865 DYNSALTP
-873 KEFLEDISQTFPD
+873 KEFLEDVSQTFPD

-901 LYKREKNQA
+901 LRSRETNEA

-920 TNFLSS
+920 TNFLHSLER
-926 VEKIS
+926 V
-931 TRRLIPVYT
+931 RVRDVIPVYT
-940 FATLYSIPGEQRPQS
+940 FATLFSIQENQRPQS

-962 MSDQRVSD
+962 VSDQRVSD
-970 FNWSERAR
+970 INWTERAR
-978 QNLTVPEPNT
+978 QHLINPENE
-988 SNIHPCLIS
+988 SKVNSDLIS

-1008 KGVQNGQFLPVLDPF
+1008 RGVNKHGQLLPTLDPF

-1051 YPALLTHVSQ
+1051 YPALLTHISQ

>member
-99 YGLRMRVG
+99 YGFRMRVG

-137 QLSALLLS
+137 QLSALLLN
-145 EPEKRLQELAQK
+145 EPEKQLQELAQK
-157 TQKLPQK
+157 T
-164 TQKLPQ
+164 
-170 ETGAFFQNKVHNATL
+170 GAFFQNKAHNATL

-204 AKVISASETIDAN
+204 AKVISASETIDAD
-217 NYFKRMSSAVK
+217 NYFVRMLNAVK
-228 EHLENQGLE
+228 EYLENRLE
-237 ADDIEISLDALE
+237 EDDDDVETSLDTLK
-249 AENTRLESQLNRFLT
+249 AENTRPESQLNRFLT

-280 RIMEAISKFSPNK
+280 RIMEAISKFSPTK
-293 HELLRRYVQRVKTF
+293 HELLVKYVRRVKTF

-317 VDLSANFGIGGQFN
+317 VDLSADFGTGGQFN

-388 KFAFEARLDTIEKEL
+388 KFAFEARLDKIEKEL

-425 FLAVVVPSEIMESAT
+425 FLAVVVPSEIMESVT

-467 VKLQKCAKTMKTI
+467 VKLQECAEKMKTI

-549 DTPETPGLLFSVK
+549 DTPETPELLFSVK

-585 ILPKHL
+585 ILSEHL
-591 LQIIWCP
+591 LQIVWLPCD
-598 FSFSQENDKWTYKAS
+598 FKNQENSWKYERSINSS
-613 EDAPK
+613 EAK
-618 AQGWSLPAAI
+618 NWILPSAI
-628 VLEYDASDLTPKE
+628 VVEYEAKTLTRRE
-641 KGKGSEE
+641 KDKGSEE
-648 NKQYHAAGIAAFEVL
+648 NKQYHAAVVAAFEVL

-700 DGDSYVYAAAQ
+700 DGDSYVYATAQ

-851 LSHAYGSRRFNRVA
+851 LSHDYGSRRFNRVA

-931 TRRLIPVYT
+931 TRQLIPVYT

>member
-99 YGLRMRVG
+99 YGFRMRVG

-130 AALPPET
+130 EALPPET
-137 QLSALLLS
+137 QLSALLLN
-145 EPEKRLQELAQK
+145 EPEKGLQELA
-157 TQKLPQK
+157 
-164 TQKLPQ
+164 Q

-185 VPIAFP
+185 FPIAFP
-191 NQDNQNNPENKPI
+191 NQDNQDNPENKPI
-204 AKVISASETIDAN
+204 AKVISASETIDAD
-217 NYFKRMSSAVK
+217 NYFTRMSSAVK

-264 FLDDEA
+264 FLDDQA

-280 RIMEAISKFSPNK
+280 RIMEAISKFSPTK

-425 FLAVVVPSEIMESAT
+425 FLAVVVPSEIMESVT

-536 RETVAWFKNIEVC
+536 RETVAWFKHIEVC

-591 LQIIWCP
+591 LQIVWLP
-598 FSFSQENDKWTYKAS
+598 SDFENQAENWI
-613 EDAPK
+613 
-618 AQGWSLPAAI
+618 LPLAI
-628 VLEYDASDLTPKE
+628 VVEYEAKTLTRTE

-648 NKQYHAAGIAAFEVL
+648 NKQYHAAVVAAFEVL

-700 DGDSYVYAAAQ
+700 SGDSYVYAAAQ

-873 KEFLEDISQTFPD
+873 KEFLEDVSQTFPD

-901 LYKREKNQA
+901 LRSRETNKA

-955 GFCVYFL
+955 RFCVYFL

>member
-1 MSPENNGGAK
+1 
-11 IEARSPKP
+11 
-19 CIDLV
+19 
-24 TLVEL
+24 
-29 LTKAIPPK
+29 
-37 NNSGTTDK
+37 
-45 LHPDYRPAFAFDAD
+45 
-59 KNRLRICTSAVMRRF
+59 
-74 FGNKDFKTAF
+74 
-84 DPEGGGFVQDLPTSG
+84 
-99 YGLRMRVG
+99 
-107 GTLKEDNRD
+107 
-116 RLPKALDQLILAID
+116 
-130 AALPPET
+130 
-137 QLSALLLS
+137 
-145 EPEKRLQELAQK
+145 
-157 TQKLPQK
+157 
-164 TQKLPQ
+164 
-170 ETGAFFQNKVHNATL
+170 
-185 VPIAFP
+185 
-191 NQDNQNNPENKPI
+191 
-204 AKVISASETIDAN
+204 
-217 NYFKRMSSAVK
+217 MSSAVK

-264 FLDDEA
+264 FLDDQA

-280 RIMEAISKFSPNK
+280 RIMEAISKFSLNK

-425 FLAVVVPSEIMESAT
+425 FLAVVVPSEIMESVT

-536 RETVAWFKNIEVC
+536 RETVAWFKN
-549 DTPETPGLLFSVK
+549 
-562 VNTQLSEH
+562 
-570 NLVTKGNPYSIQVQR
+570 
-585 ILPKHL
+585 
-591 LQIIWCP
+591 
-598 FSFSQENDKWTYKAS
+598 
-613 EDAPK
+613 
-618 AQGWSLPAAI
+618 
-628 VLEYDASDLTPKE
+628 
-641 KGKGSEE
+641 
-648 NKQYHAAGIAAFEVL
+648 FEVL

-669 HIINKLKQE
+669 HIINQLKQE

-687 LRLQEQGKESDDK
+687 LRLEEQGKESDDK
-700 DGDSYVYAAAQ
+700 DGDYVYAAAQ

-873 KEFLEDISQTFPD
+873 KEFLEDVSQTFPD

-955 GFCVYFL
+955 RFCVYFL

>member
-1 MSPENNGGAK
+1 
-11 IEARSPKP
+11 
-19 CIDLV
+19 
-24 TLVEL
+24 
-29 LTKAIPPK
+29 
-37 NNSGTTDK
+37 
-45 LHPDYRPAFAFDAD
+45 
-59 KNRLRICTSAVMRRF
+59 
-74 FGNKDFKTAF
+74 
-84 DPEGGGFVQDLPTSG
+84 
-99 YGLRMRVG
+99 
-107 GTLKEDNRD
+107 
-116 RLPKALDQLILAID
+116 
-130 AALPPET
+130 
-137 QLSALLLS
+137 
-145 EPEKRLQELAQK
+145 
-157 TQKLPQK
+157 
-164 TQKLPQ
+164 
-170 ETGAFFQNKVHNATL
+170 
-185 VPIAFP
+185 
-191 NQDNQNNPENKPI
+191 
-204 AKVISASETIDAN
+204 
-217 NYFKRMSSAVK
+217 MSSAVK

-264 FLDDEA
+264 FLDDQA

-280 RIMEAISKFSPNK
+280 RIMEAISKFSLNK

-425 FLAVVVPSEIMESAT
+425 FLAVVVPSEIMESVT

-536 RETVAWFKNIEVC
+536 RETVAWFKN
-549 DTPETPGLLFSVK
+549 
-562 VNTQLSEH
+562 
-570 NLVTKGNPYSIQVQR
+570 
-585 ILPKHL
+585 
-591 LQIIWCP
+591 
-598 FSFSQENDKWTYKAS
+598 
-613 EDAPK
+613 
-618 AQGWSLPAAI
+618 
-628 VLEYDASDLTPKE
+628 
-641 KGKGSEE
+641 
-648 NKQYHAAGIAAFEVL
+648 FEVL

-669 HIINKLKQE
+669 HIINQLKQE

-687 LRLQEQGKESDDK
+687 LRLEEQGKESDDK
-700 DGDSYVYAAAQ
+700 DGDYVYAAAQ

-873 KEFLEDISQTFPD
+873 KEFLEDVSQTFPD

-901 LYKREKNQA
+901 LRSRETNKA

-955 GFCVYFL
+955 RFCVYFL